1 MKRCLCALLAACL
14 MLPLAGCWNY
24 RGLNEMTIVAGMA
37 IDEADDGQYL
47 MTFEV
52 MDLSQP
58 TKTEGPNSNLVFAKG
73 GSILEAIR
81 NAKRQLASK
90 LYFGNMQIMVIS
102 HQVAER
108 EGLDA
113 VLDFALRDSEMR
125 ETMELV
131 VSREETARAILSND
145 EKISGAVSYDI
156 SRIIREDAKV
166 TGSVFSAQFYRIYDD
181 SRTPGIN
188 VVLPVFYLAPEPDS
202 DKKHV
207 EAYGCAVFK
216 GSLLAGFFSA
226 EETKYLL
233 MVNGLLTGGVLTF
246 YVPEIT
252 KNNITL
258 EIKKVDSSMSFEN
271 NDGKIAMKLSV
282 KINAYFAEFPHN
294 KNEGN
299 HPVLDQVE
307 RSAENLVREEL
318 QSVIK
323 KLQTQ
328 YQSDA
333 LGMGRLIYRTNLP
346 LWRQISGRWNEMYQT
361 LPVDVTVKIHL
372 ANTAMVRES

>member
-207 EAYGCAVFK
+207 EAYGL
-216 GSLLAGFFSA
+216 SL
-226 EETKYLL
+226 
-233 MVNGLLTGGVLTF
+233 
-246 YVPEIT
+246 
-252 KNNITL
+252 
-258 EIKKVDSSMSFEN
+258 
-271 NDGKIAMKLSV
+271 
-282 KINAYFAEFPHN
+282 
-294 KNEGN
+294 
-299 HPVLDQVE
+299 
-307 RSAENLVREEL
+307 
-318 QSVIK
+318 
-323 KLQTQ
+323 
-328 YQSDA
+328 
-333 LGMGRLIYRTNLP
+333 
-346 LWRQISGRWNEMYQT
+346 
-361 LPVDVTVKIHL
+361 IHI
-372 ANTAMVRES
+372 

>member
-1 MKRCLCALLAACL
+1 MKRYLCAALAVCL

-37 IDEADDGQYL
+37 VDEADDGQYL

-58 TKTEGPNSNLVFAKG
+58 TKTAGPNSNLIFAEG
-73 GSILEAIR
+73 GSMLEAIR

-102 HQVAER
+102 HQIAER

-113 VLDFALRDSEMR
+113 ILDFALRDSEMR

-131 VSREETARAILSND
+131 VSREETARAILSSD
-145 EKISGAVSYDI
+145 EKSSGAVSYDI
-156 SRIIREDAKV
+156 SRIIREDARV
-166 TGSVFSAQFYRIYDD
+166 TGSLYSAQFYRVYNDFKI
-181 SRTPGIN
+181 PGMN
-188 VVLPVFYLAPEPDS
+188 VVLPVFYLASEPDS

-207 EAYGCAVFK
+207 EAYGSAVFRN
-216 GSLLAGFFSA
+216 SLMAGLFSA

-233 MVNGLLTGGVLTF
+233 MANGALSGGVLTL

-252 KNNITL
+252 PNNISL
-258 EIKKVDSSMSFEN
+258 EIKKVDHSISYEN
-271 NDGKIAMKLSV
+271 NNGKISMKLHV
-282 KINAYFAEFPHN
+282 NINAYFAEFPHD
-294 KNEGN
+294 KSEGDN
-299 HPVLDQVE
+299 PVLDRVE
-307 RSAENLVREEL
+307 KSAEKMVQENLRN
-318 QSVIK
+318 VIK

-333 LGMGRLIYRTNLP
+333 LGMGSLIYRTNLP
-346 LWRQISGRWNEMYQT
+346 LWRQISGQWNEIYQT
-361 LPVDVTVKIHL
+361 LPVDVTVKIYL
-372 ANTAMVRES
+372 ANTAMMRES

>member
-166 TGSVFSAQFYRIYDD
+166 TGSVF
-181 SRTPGIN
+181 
-188 VVLPVFYLAPEPDS
+188 
-202 DKKHV
+202 
-207 EAYGCAVFK
+207 
-216 GSLLAGFFSA
+216 
-226 EETKYLL
+226 LL

-258 EIKKVDSSMSFEN
+258 EIKKVDSSMSYEN